1 MFDYKV
7 NLVKKKI
14 TTKKKL
20 SGFFGLIKSNRF
32 HPLLLPAIL
41 YFCLQIKIMGRRGK
55 KRSYPKLENVQ
66 IEKVAA
72 EGKSIARVN
81 EKALFVPFTV
91 PGDIVD
97 VQVTKSR
104 SAFMEGRV
112 TKFHKYSDLREEAK
126 CEHFG
131 TCGGCKWQMLPYEKQ
146 LEAKQQQV
154 LDHFQRLGDFDFPE
168 LQPILGSKKIY
179 FYRNKMEF
187 TFSNRKWLTEYSKD
201 IDFDERNMNGLGFH
215 MPGMFDRILDIEHCY
230 LQEEPSNSIR
240 LSVRKFALDNQIT
253 FYDQKQQIGYLRNL
267 LIRTASTG
275 DLMVILVVGED
286 EPETLNKVLEHI
298 ADEFPQITSLMYVI
312 NQKKNTIIT
321 DLPIELF
328 KGNPFLMEE
337 MEGVKFKV
345 GPVSFY
351 QTNSSQ
357 AYEMYKLA
365 REYAGLTA
373 KELVY
378 DLYTGTGTIANFVA
392 GQSKKVVG
400 VEYVPE
406 AIEDAKVNSALNGF
420 ENTVF
425 YAGDMAKVLDE
436 EFVAANGK
444 PDVIITDPPRAG
456 MHEKV
461 VKQIIKAAP
470 QKIIYISCNPATQA
484 RDISWLKDH
493 YKVVKVQPVD
503 MFPQTHHVE
512 NIALLE
518 RID

>member
-1 MFDYKV
+1 
-7 NLVKKKI
+7 
-14 TTKKKL
+14 
-20 SGFFGLIKSNRF
+20 
-32 HPLLLPAIL
+32 
-41 YFCLQIKIMGRRGK
+41 MGRRGR
-55 KRSYPKLENVQ
+55 KRPLPLLEKVE

-72 EGKSIARVN
+72 EGKSIARVE
-81 EKALFVPFTV
+81 EKALFVPFAV

-104 SAFMEGRV
+104 SSFMEGKV
-112 TKFHKYSDLREEAK
+112 THFHRYSDIRVNPK
-126 CEHFG
+126 CKHFS
-131 TCGGCKWQMLPYEKQ
+131 TCGGCKWQMLPYEEQ
-146 LEAKQQQV
+146 LKAKHQQV
-154 LDHFQRLGDFDFPE
+154 LDNFQRLGDFDFPTPE
-168 LQPILGSKKIY
+168 PILGSEKIY

-187 TFSNRKWLTEYSKD
+187 TFSNRKWLTQYSKE
-201 IDFDERNMNGLGFH
+201 IDFDDRNMNGLGFH
-215 MPGMFDRILDIEHCY
+215 MPGMFDRILDIENCY

-240 LSVRKFALDNQIT
+240 LSVRKFAHENQIS
-253 FYDQKQQIGYLRNL
+253 FYDQKLQVGYLRNL

-286 EPETLNKVLEHI
+286 EPETLNKILEHI
-298 ADEFPQITSLMYVI
+298 ASEFLQITSLMYVI

-321 DLPIELF
+321 DLPIELY

-351 QTNSSQ
+351 QTNSLQ
-357 AYEMYKLA
+357 AYEMYKIA
-365 REYAGLTA
+365 REFAGLTGN
-373 KELVY
+373 ELVY

-392 GQSKKVVG
+392 GQAKKVVG

-406 AIEDAKVNSALNGF
+406 AIEDARVNSQLNGYD
-420 ENTVF
+420 NTVF

-436 EFVAANGK
+436 EFVMANGK

-461 VKQIIKAAP
+461 VQQIIKAAP
-470 QKIIYISCNPATQA
+470 KRIVYISCNPATQA
-484 RDISWLKDH
+484 RDITWLKDH
-493 YKVVKVQPVD
+493 YRVVKVQPVD

-518 RID
+518 II

>member
-1 MFDYKV
+1 
-7 NLVKKKI
+7 
-14 TTKKKL
+14 
-20 SGFFGLIKSNRF
+20 
-32 HPLLLPAIL
+32 
-41 YFCLQIKIMGRRGK
+41 MGRRGR
-55 KRSYPKLENVQ
+55 KRSFPLFEKVQ

-104 SAFMEGRV
+104 SAFMEGKV
-112 TKFHKYSDLREEAK
+112 KKFHVYSELRADPK

-131 TCGGCKWQMLPYEKQ
+131 ICGGCKWQMLPYDEQ
-146 LEAKQQQV
+146 LKAKQQQV
-154 LDHFQRLGDFDFPE
+154 LDNFQRLGDFNFPE
-168 LQPILGSKKIY
+168 LQPILGSEKVY

-201 IDFDERNMNGLGFH
+201 IDFDDRNMNGLGFH
-215 MPGMFDRILDIEHCY
+215 MPGMFDRILDIENCY
-230 LQEEPSNSIR
+230 LQKEPSNSIR
-240 LSVRKFALDNQIT
+240 LSVRKFAHENNIS

-267 LIRTASTG
+267 LIRTASTS

-286 EPETLNKVLEHI
+286 QPEILQNILDHI
-298 ADEFPQITSLMYVI
+298 ANEFPQITSLMYVI

-321 DLPIELF
+321 DLPIQLY
-328 KGNPFLMEE
+328 KGNPYLMEE

-351 QTNSSQ
+351 QTNSLQ
-357 AYEMYKLA
+357 AYEMYKLV
-365 REYAGLTA
+365 REYAGLTGE
-373 KELVY
+373 ELVY
-378 DLYTGTGTIANFVA
+378 DLYTGTGTIANFVVSKA
-392 GQSKKVVG
+392 KKVVG

-406 AIEDAKVNSALNGF
+406 AIEDARVNSQLNGF
-420 ENTVF
+420 SNTIF
-425 YAGDMAKVLDE
+425 YAGDMAKVLDDD
-436 EFVAANGK
+436 FVLENGK

-470 QKIIYISCNPATQA
+470 KKIVYISCNPATQA
-484 RDISWLKDH
+484 RDITWLKDH
-493 YKVVKVQPVD
+493 YKVTKVQPLD

-518 RID
+518 IIS

>member
-1 MFDYKV
+1 
-7 NLVKKKI
+7 
-14 TTKKKL
+14 
-20 SGFFGLIKSNRF
+20 
-32 HPLLLPAIL
+32 
-41 YFCLQIKIMGRRGK
+41 MGRRGR
-55 KRSYPKLENVQ
+55 KRPLPILENVH

-104 SAFMEGRV
+104 AAFMEG
-112 TKFHKYSDLREEAK
+112 KAIHFHSHSELREKPK
-126 CEHFG
+126 CEHFA
-131 TCGGCKWQMLPYEKQ
+131 TCGGCKWQMLPYEEQ
-146 LEAKQQQV
+146 LKSKQQQV
-154 LDHFQRLGDFDFPE
+154 LDNFQRLGDFDFPA
-168 LQPILGSKKIY
+168 LHPILGSEKIY

-187 TFSNRKWLTEYSKD
+187 TFSNRKWLTEYSKE
-201 IDFDERNMNGLGFH
+201 IDFAERNMNGLGFH
-215 MPGMFDRILDIEHCY
+215 MPGMFDRILDIENCY
-230 LQEEPSNSIR
+230 LQQEPSNSIR
-240 LSVRKFALDNQIT
+240 LSLRKFAHENNIS
-253 FYDQKQQIGYLRNL
+253 FYDQKLQVGYLRNL

-286 EPETLNKVLEHI
+286 KPDVLGKTMEHI
-298 ADEFPQITSLMYVI
+298 ASEFSQITSLMYVI

-321 DLPIELF
+321 DLPIELY
-328 KGNPFLMEE
+328 KGNPYLMEE

-351 QTNSSQ
+351 QTNSAQ
-357 AYEMYKLA
+357 AYEMYKIA
-365 REYAGLTA
+365 RDYAGLTGE
-373 KELVY
+373 ELVY

-392 GQSKKVVG
+392 GRAKKVVG

-406 AIEDAKVNSALNGF
+406 AIEDAKINSQLNGF
-420 ENTVF
+420 NNTVF

-436 EFVAANGK
+436 EFVQKNGK
-444 PDVIITDPPRAG
+444 PDIIITDPPRAG

-470 QKIIYISCNPATQA
+470 KRIVYISCNPATQA
-484 RDISWLKDH
+484 RDITWLKDH
-493 YKVVKVQPVD
+493 YKVIDIQPVD

-518 RID
+518 LKG

>member
-1 MFDYKV
+1 
-7 NLVKKKI
+7 
-14 TTKKKL
+14 
-20 SGFFGLIKSNRF
+20 
-32 HPLLLPAIL
+32 
-41 YFCLQIKIMGRRGK
+41 MGRRGK
-55 KRSYPKLENVQ
+55 KRSFPKLEKVQ

-72 EGKSIARVN
+72 EGKSLAKVN

-104 SAFMEGRV
+104 SAFMEGKV
-112 TKFHKYSDLREEAK
+112 THFHKYSDIREEPK

-131 TCGGCKWQMLPYEKQ
+131 ICGGCKWQMLPYEKQ
-146 LEAKQQQV
+146 LESKQQQV
-154 LDHFQRLGDFDFPE
+154 LDNFQRLGDFDFPD
-168 LQPILGSKKIY
+168 LQPILGSEKMY

-187 TFSNRKWLTEYSKD
+187 TFSNRKWLTEYSKE

-215 MPGMFDRILDIEHCY
+215 MPGMFDRILDIENCY
-230 LQEEPSNSIR
+230 LQEEPSNNIR
-240 LSVRKFALDNQIT
+240 LSIREFAHENNIS
-253 FYDQKQQIGYLRNL
+253 FYDQKKQVGYLRNL
-267 LIRTASTG
+267 LIRTSSTG

-286 EPETLNKVLEHI
+286 EPEILHQILDHI
-298 ADEFPQITSLMYVI
+298 ANVYPQITSLMYVI
-312 NQKKNTIIT
+312 NEKKNTIIT
-321 DLPIELF
+321 DLPIDLY
-328 KGNPFLMEE
+328 KGNPYLMEE

-351 QTNSSQ
+351 QTNSTQ

-365 REYAGLTA
+365 REYAGLTGE
-373 KELVY
+373 ELVY

-392 GQSKKVVG
+392 AGAKKVVG
-400 VEYVPE
+400 IEYVSE
-406 AIEDAKVNSALNGF
+406 AIEDAKVNSKLNGF

-436 EFVAANGK
+436 EFVEINGK

-470 QKIIYISCNPATQA
+470 KKIVYISCNPATQA
-484 RDISWLKDH
+484 RDITWLKD
-493 YKVVKVQPVD
+493 YYNVVKVQPID

-512 NIALLE
+512 NIVLLE
-518 RID
+518 KKVNDLH